1 MRNCNVRT
9 AEALPALGNTE
20 LTFMT
25 AFKELDGPWALGTSA
40 SAELGRSLPGNYLA
54 TD

>member
-1 MRNCNVRT
+1 MRNCKRSYGRGLAT
-9 AEALPALGNTE
+9 LGHTE

-25 AFKELDGPWALGTSA
+25 AFKELDGPWALGTGA